1 MSESEVHLVVGAGL
15 AGASAAIAM
24 RQAGFQGRIL
34 LAGNEPEPPYDRPP
48 LSKEVLTSAELKLPY
63 LHPGPLYEEQR
74 IELLPRALV
83 EGLDLAAGRA
93 RLGDGRALPFD
104 RAVIATGGRPRRL
117 AVPGGDKALYLR
129 SLEDAKRLRE
139 ALGRA
144 RRVAII
150 GAGVIGC
157 EVASSARARG
167 CEVVV
172 LEALPGAMRRVF
184 TPEIAEFAEALHRDN
199 GVELRFGVVVAAI
212 EEAAGGF
219 RILCPGS
226 AAVEADLVVAGIG
239 IEREIEIAAASG
251 IETDGGIVADEFAR
265 TSAPGI
271 FAAGDVASF
280 WHPRYRERL
289 RLEHWR
295 HAMDHGA
302 AAGRASCGELQAYA
316 EIPWFWTDQHGVNF
330 QTGGMPLLGERTV
343 LRGDPASRRFTAF
356 HLAGDRLV
364 AATTVNDGRNMRPA
378 LMLIRDEVP
387 VEAAAL
393 ADPGRSLRD
402 LLRRG

>member
-1 MSESEVHLVVGAGL
+1 MSESEMHLVVGAGL

-24 RQAGFQGRIL
+24 RQAGFAGRIL
-34 LAGNEPEPPYDRPP
+34 VVGDEPEPPYDRPP
-48 LSKEVLTSAELKLPY
+48 LSKEVLTAAELKLPY
-63 LHPGPLYEEQR
+63 LHPASLYAEQK
-74 IELLPRALV
+74 IELLPGVVV

-93 RLGDGRALPFD
+93 RLGDGRTMPYD
-104 RAVIATGGRPRRL
+104 RAVLATGGRARRL
-117 AVPGGDKALYLR
+117 SVPGGDKALYLR
-129 SLEDAKRLRE
+129 SLDDARRLR
-139 ALGRA
+139 ARLGQA

-167 CEVVV
+167 CGVTV

-184 TPEIAEFAEALHRDN
+184 TPEIAEFAEALHREN
-199 GVELRFGVVVAAI
+199 GVELRFGVAVAAI
-212 EEAAGGF
+212 EEEPSGY

-226 AAVEADLVVAGIG
+226 PTVEADLVVAGIG
-239 IEREIEIAAASG
+239 IEREIEIAISSG
-251 IETDGGIVADEFAR
+251 IETDGGIVVDEFAR
-265 TSAPGI
+265 TSAPVV

-302 AAGRASCGELQAYA
+302 AAGRAACGELQPYA

-330 QTGGMPLLGERTV
+330 QTGGLPLLGERTV
-343 LRGDPASRRFTAF
+343 FRGDPASRRFTSF

-364 AATTVNDGRNMRPA
+364 GATTVNDGRNMRPS
-378 LMLIRDEVP
+378 LMLIRDEIP
-387 VEAAAL
+387 VAAELL
-393 ADPGRSLRD
+393 ADPARPLRD
-402 LLRRG
+402 LLRGG